1 MADTTQ
7 HDTIGRPRPSLSE
20 GSHRKAA
27 IRPSDTSASSESGVR
42 GSGLSAAVTSQPPS
56 LSTDESFQAQRFDEV
71 IGSDRIA
78 MDALREVSWGG
89 IPPRHRAQAWQHL
102 LGYLPLNADRRVATL
117 KRKRSEYRSYVEQH
131 FESSGDYSGRIP
143 EERKLV
149 HQIRVD
155 CPRTLPN
162 LPFFNTEK
170 VQRSLE
176 RLLITW
182 SYRNPATGYVQGMND
197 LVAVLFL
204 VFLKPHASDCGR
216 GIEDVL
222 SEDSLFNVEADVY
235 WCFTSLI
242 SQIQDH
248 YTMDQPGVQRMIS
261 MVEIVLQKVDGEL
274 WQHFQSQGVP
284 IFHFT
289 FKWINCLL
297 SRELSGST
305 AARLW
310 DTLLSEENSFELLL
324 TNVCVAL
331 LHSLRAT
338 LLEMG
343 HDKLLCFLTQEEMV
357 MSTKEVEE
365 ILSQAYIWKM
375 TVSTEP
381 IAAEEVGSEGAKVDE
396 ESGKTRKDSTTPSKE
411 SASNRGNV
419 LDNDE
424 AILQAMMTS
433 DYFLL

>member
-1 MADTTQ
+1 M
-7 HDTIGRPRPSLSE
+7 I
-20 GSHRKAA
+20 
-27 IRPSDTSASSESGVR
+27 I
-42 GSGLSAAVTSQPPS
+42 
-56 LSTDESFQAQRFDEV
+56 
-71 IGSDRIA
+71 
-78 MDALREVSWGG
+78 
-89 IPPRHRAQAWQHL
+89 
-102 LGYLPLNADRRVATL
+102 
-117 KRKRSEYRSYVEQH
+117 
-131 FESSGDYSGRIP
+131 
-143 EERKLV
+143 
-149 HQIRVD
+149 HQIQVD
-155 CPRTLPN
+155 CPRTEPN
-162 LPFFNTEK
+162 LPFFKTEK

-176 RLLITW
+176 RILICW
-182 SYRNPATGYVQGMND
+182 SYRHPGTGYVQGFND

-204 VFLKPHASDCGR
+204 VFLKPHASDCGV
-216 GIEDVL
+216 DVL
-222 SEDSLFNVEADVY
+222 SEDSLYNVEADVY

-261 MVEIVLQKVDGEL
+261 MVETVLKKVDRQM
-274 WQHFQSQGVP
+274 WQHFRSQGVP

-297 SRELSGST
+297 SRELSGSA

-310 DTLLSEENSFELLL
+310 DTLLSEEDGFELLL

-343 HDKLLCFLTQEEMV
+343 HDKLLCFLTQEELK
-357 MSTKEVEE
+357 MSTKEVDE

-381 IAAEEVGSEGAKVDE
+381 IAAEEVGSKGAEVE
-396 ESGKTRKDSTTPSKE
+396 EETRKVMKDSPSRE

-424 AILQAMMTS
+424 DILQAMMTS

>member
-1 MADTTQ
+1 
-7 HDTIGRPRPSLSE
+7 
-20 GSHRKAA
+20 
-27 IRPSDTSASSESGVR
+27 
-42 GSGLSAAVTSQPPS
+42 
-56 LSTDESFQAQRFDEV
+56 
-71 IGSDRIA
+71 
-78 MDALREVSWGG
+78 
-89 IPPRHRAQAWQHL
+89 
-102 LGYLPLNADRRVATL
+102 
-117 KRKRSEYRSYVEQH
+117 
-131 FESSGDYSGRIP
+131 
-143 EERKLV
+143 
-149 HQIRVD
+149 
-155 CPRTLPN
+155 
-162 LPFFNTEK
+162 
-170 VQRSLE
+170 
-176 RLLITW
+176 
-182 SYRNPATGYVQGMND
+182 MND

-204 VFLKPHASDCGR
+204 VFVKPHAFDS
-216 GIEDVL
+216 GINVL
-222 SEDSLFNVEADVY
+222 SEDSHFNVEADVY

-297 SRELSGST
+297 SRELSGSA

-310 DTLLSEENSFELLL
+310 DTLLSEENGFELLL

-343 HDKLLCFLTQEEMV
+343 HDKLLCFLTQEELE

-381 IAAEEVGSEGAKVDE
+381 IAAEEVGSEGAEVEE
-396 ESGKTRKDSTTPSKE
+396 ESGKTRKDSPSRK
-411 SASNRGNV
+411 SASSRGNV

-424 AILQAMMTS
+424 DILQAMMTS